1 MAFIYTGQVPNRVV
15 VSFADYDDVV
25 NADQRLFEANEGLTE
40 EVIEDFLVRSTERI
54 ASLIRDTSWW
64 ASLYYKTTTTNAV
77 TNKVDLPAVSPTK
90 VIGRQNDFTE
100 LCVMYALWNYILPRI
115 ADFSKEDNA
124 ERAKIGFYQGK
135 YQFLFDE
142 LINGGNWYDVSGDG
156 TVQSS
161 EKLEGDNSLKRIR

>member
-1 MAFIYTGQVPNRVV
+1 MAFITTGSGPSRTV
-15 VSFADYDDVV
+15 VSFAEYSDVL

-40 EVIEDFLVRSTERI
+40 TVIEDLLVRGTERI
-54 ASLIRDTSWW
+54 LSLIRDTSWW
-64 ASLYYKTTTTNAV
+64 ASLYYKTNATSSV
-77 TNKVDLPAVSPTK
+77 INKVDLPTVNPNL
-90 VIGRQNDFTE
+90 ILGRQHDFTE
-100 LCVMYALWNYILPRI
+100 LCVMYALWNYILPKI

-142 LINGGNWYDVSGDG
+142 LINAGDWYDMNADG
-156 TVQSS
+156 IVASN